1 VLPKQPFRFNSEVGP
16 IDVFVTEVLTIVPI
30 IITCLIVSLT
40 KGAFREGTFGRRSE
54 CGARARMN
62 AIRSR
67 AALGHRSTGKRTG
80 LRGARLTGG

>member
-1 VLPKQPFRFNSEVGP
+1 MLSRHQG
-16 IDVFVTEVLTIVPI
+16 IDNRPHCSYTATI
-30 IITCLIVSLT
+30 SLT

-67 AALGHRSTGKRTG
+67 ADPGR
-80 LRGARLTGG
+80 